1 MTVQFH
7 PLAERELNDAAQFYE
22 GQATGL
28 GARFLNEIDRLL
40 TLLAAYPELGHP
52 KTRPVRTVRA
62 RRFPYSLIYQLADDR
77 LVVLAVAH
85 HRRRPRYWTGR
96 APLP

>member
-7 PLAERELNDAAQFYE
+7 PLAERELNDAARFYE
-22 GQATGL
+22 GQAPDL

-40 TLLAAYPELGHP
+40 KLLATYPELGHP
-52 KTRPVRTVRA
+52 RTRPIRTVRA
-62 RRFPYSLIYQLADDR
+62 RRFPYSLVYQVVGDR

-85 HRRRPRYWTGR
+85 QRRQPRYWTGR
-96 APLP
+96 VPSP

>member
-22 GQATGL
+22 GQATAL

-40 TLLAAYPELGHP
+40 KLLAAYPEVGP
-52 KTRPVRTVRA
+52 FRARPVRTVRA
-62 RRFPYSLIYQLADDR
+62 RRFPYSLVYQLVGDR

-85 HRRRPRYWTGR
+85 HRRKPRYWTGR